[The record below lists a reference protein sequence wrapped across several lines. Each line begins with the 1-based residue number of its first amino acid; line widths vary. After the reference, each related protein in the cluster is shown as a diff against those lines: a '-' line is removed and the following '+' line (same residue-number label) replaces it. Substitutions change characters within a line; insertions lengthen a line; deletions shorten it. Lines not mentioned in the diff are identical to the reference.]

1 MKNNQQDRK
10 NSGNM
15 TAEKT
20 SGVKTFFTML
30 RKLLVTVI
38 MVCIFAG
45 IILTVSAVS
54 YIIGIANE
62 PLGIDLEAKSLNLT
76 SFIYC
81 ENPDT
86 GKFEEY
92 QTLYDTENRVWVDFD
107 EIPKAMKD
115 AIIAIED
122 KRFEEHN
129 GVDWIRTGGAVLSL
143 FTGQDSYGG
152 STITQQLIK
161 NVTLDNDVS
170 LTRKIREIFRALKL
184 EDEYNKDQILEAY
197 LNVVNFGNNCQGVQS
212 AAKLYFDKDISECSI
227 AECAAIAGITQNP
240 SLWNPLIYPENNQK
254 RREDVLSEMY
264 NQGKITETEYE
275 QALEESENMT
285 FVGFQYSDEDED
297 DETDTQEWNWY
308 IDVMFR
314 DLRKDLAEKY
324 NITED
329 AAEEKIY
336 TEGLKIYCAMDLEM
350 QEFMEQTALSV
361 NSSTFDEDLQT
372 AFTLIESDG
381 RVVGTVGSTDARE
394 GKLLFD
400 RANTPLQPGSS
411 IKPLLAYP
419 SAIEQEKL
427 NYSSI
432 VEDQPYDKWAYY
444 DGIWHSGPNNVYG
457 YYNDYMTVA
466 DAIEWSS
473 NAVAV
478 RVLDMAGI
486 SYCFDKATQGF
497 GFENLDSEQDSINLG
512 GLSLGGLSGGVTVR
526 EMASAYNYL
535 ITGGK
540 YYEPYTYYYVTDQN
554 DNIILDNRNNDGV
567 QVYSEETAGI
577 MNRLLHYNVTTA
589 QHTQAWRAR
598 VSGWDIIGKTGT
610 TDDTKDSWFCGC
622 SPYASLA
629 VWTGYDD
636 PKTIT
641 GNGTINS
648 LTIFQK
654 VMTEYLSDKKN
665 VSYEL
670 PDTLISARYCKQTG
684 LLASSSC
691 SNTDI
696 GYYTKNN
703 MPNYCSVSAHNT
715 QPTFTESYSEDD
727 TEATEVTEPDSS
739 SSHTE
744 PTTAKPT
751 VPTTEPTE
759 PSSSTEDHTSPTTPT
774 SPPSSEPSHTRAA
787 V

>member
-1 MKNNQQDRK
+1 MKKNQQNRN

-81 ENPDT
+81 ENPET

-129 GVDWIRTGGAVLSL
+129 GVDWIRTGGAVLNL

-197 LNVVNFGNNCQGVQS
+197 LNVVNFGNNCQGVQA
-212 AAKLYFDKDISECSI
+212 AAKLYFDKDISDCSI

-240 SLWNPLIYPENNQK
+240 SLWNPLVYPENNK
-254 RREDVLSEMY
+254 ERREDVLYEMY
-264 NQGKITETEYE
+264 NQGKITEVEYND
-275 QALEESENMT
+275 ALEESENME
-285 FVGFQYSDEDED
+285 FVGFRYSDEDED
-297 DETDTQEWNWY
+297 DDTDTQEWNWY

-314 DLRKDLAEKY
+314 DLRRDLAEKY

-336 TEGLKIYCAMDLEM
+336 TEGLKIYCAMDIEM
-350 QEFMEQTALSV
+350 QEFMEDTALSV
-361 NSSTFDEDLQT
+361 SSFASDEDLQT
-372 AFTLIESDG
+372 AFTLVESDG
-381 RVVGTVGSTDARE
+381 RIVGTVGSSDERE

-411 IKPLLAYP
+411 IKPVLPYP

-427 NYSSI
+427 NYSSL

-444 DGIWHSGPNNVYG
+444 NGQWHSGPNNVYG

-478 RVLDMAGI
+478 RVLDLAGV
-486 SYCFDKATQGF
+486 SYCYDKATNGF
-497 GFENLDSEQDSINLG
+497 GFENLDPEQDSVNLG

-554 DNIILDNRNNDGV
+554 DNIILDNRSNDGV

-610 TDDTKDSWFCGC
+610 SDEDKDSWFCGC

-629 VWTGYDD
+629 VWTGYDE
-636 PKTIT
+636 PQTIT
-641 GNGTINS
+641 GNGSINS
-648 LTIFQK
+648 ITIFQK
-654 VMTEYLSDKKN
+654 VMAEYLSDKKN
-665 VSYEL
+665 INYEL
-670 PDTLISARYCKQTG
+670 PETIISARYCKDTG

-696 GYYTKNN
+696 GYYAEDNL
-703 MPNYCSVSAHNT
+703 PSYCSETAHNT
-715 QPTFTESYSEDD
+715 EPTSSENENKTDNTEERT
-727 TEATEVTEPDSS
+727 TEGHNSN
-739 SSHTE
+739 TE
-744 PTTAKPT
+744 PTTARPT
-751 VPTTEPTE
+751 NPATEPTE
-759 PSSSTEDHTSPTTPT
+759 PPSSSEDHTSPT
-774 SPPSSEPSHTRAA
+774 SPSSSDAGHT
-787 V
+787 

>member
-1 MKNNQQDRK
+1 MKKNQQNRN

-81 ENPDT
+81 ENPET

-129 GVDWIRTGGAVLSL
+129 GVDWIRTGGAVLNL

-197 LNVVNFGNNCQGVQS
+197 LNVVNFGNNCQGVQA
-212 AAKLYFDKDISECSI
+212 AAKLYFDKDISDCSI

-240 SLWNPLIYPENNQK
+240 SLWNPLVYPENNK
-254 RREDVLSEMY
+254 ERREDVLYEMY
-264 NQGKITETEYE
+264 NQGKITEVEYND
-275 QALEESENMT
+275 ALEESENME
-285 FVGFQYSDEDED
+285 FVGFRYSDEDED
-297 DETDTQEWNWY
+297 DDTDTQEWNWY

-314 DLRKDLAEKY
+314 DLRRDLAEKY

-336 TEGLKIYCAMDLEM
+336 TEGLKIYCAMDIEM
-350 QEFMEQTALSV
+350 QEFMEDTALSV
-361 NSSTFDEDLQT
+361 SSFASDEDLQT

-381 RVVGTVGSTDARE
+381 RIVGTVGSSDERE

-411 IKPLLAYP
+411 IKPVLPYP

-427 NYSSI
+427 NYSSL

-444 DGIWHSGPNNVYG
+444 NGQWHSGPNNVYG

-478 RVLDMAGI
+478 RVLDLAGV
-486 SYCFDKATQGF
+486 SYCYDKATNGF
-497 GFENLDSEQDSINLG
+497 GFENLDPEQDSVNLG

-554 DNIILDNRNNDGV
+554 DNIILDNRSNDGV

-610 TDDTKDSWFCGC
+610 TDEDKDSWFCGC

-629 VWTGYDD
+629 VWTGYDE
-636 PKTIT
+636 PQTIT
-641 GNGTINS
+641 GNGSINS

-654 VMTEYLSDKKN
+654 VMAEYLSDKKN
-665 VSYEL
+665 INYEL
-670 PDTLISARYCKQTG
+670 PETIISARYCKDTG

-696 GYYTKNN
+696 GYYAKDNL
-703 MPNYCSVSAHNT
+703 PSYCSETDHN
-715 QPTFTESYSEDD
+715 
-727 TEATEVTEPDSS
+727 
-739 SSHTE
+739 TE
-744 PTTAKPT
+744 PTSSENENKTDNT
-751 VPTTEPTE
+751 EEQTTEGHNSNTEPTTEPTE
-759 PSSSTEDHTSPTTPT
+759 PPSSSEDHTSPT
-774 SPPSSEPSHTRAA
+774 SPSSSDAGHT
-787 V
+787 

>member
-1 MKNNQQDRK
+1 MKKNQQNRN

-54 YIIGIANE
+54 YVIGIANE

-81 ENPDT
+81 ENPET

-129 GVDWIRTGGAVLSL
+129 GVDWIRTGGAVLNL

-197 LNVVNFGNNCQGVQS
+197 LNVVNFGNNCQGVQA
-212 AAKLYFDKDISECSI
+212 AAKLYFDKDISDCSI

-240 SLWNPLIYPENNQK
+240 SLWNPLVYPENNK
-254 RREDVLSEMY
+254 ERREDVLYEMY
-264 NQGKITETEYE
+264 NQGKITEVEYND
-275 QALEESENMT
+275 ALEESENME

-297 DETDTQEWNWY
+297 DDTDTQQWNWY

-314 DLRKDLAEKY
+314 DLRRDLAEKY

-336 TEGLKIYCAMDLEM
+336 TEGLKIYCAMDIEM
-350 QEFMEQTALSV
+350 QEFMEDTALSV
-361 NSSTFDEDLQT
+361 SSFASDEDLQT

-381 RVVGTVGSTDARE
+381 RIVGTVGSSDERE

-400 RANTPLQPGSS
+400 RSNTPLQPGSS
-411 IKPLLAYP
+411 IKPVLPYP

-427 NYSSI
+427 NYSSL

-444 DGIWHSGPNNVYG
+444 NGQWHSGPNNVYG

-478 RVLDMAGI
+478 RVLDLAGV
-486 SYCFDKATQGF
+486 SYCYDKATNGF
-497 GFENLDSEQDSINLG
+497 GFENLDPEQDSVNLG

-554 DNIILDNRNNDGV
+554 DNIILDNRSNDGV

-610 TDDTKDSWFCGC
+610 TDEDKDSWFCGC

-629 VWTGYDD
+629 VWTGYDE
-636 PKTIT
+636 PQTIT
-641 GNGTINS
+641 GNGSINS

-654 VMTEYLSDKKN
+654 VMAEYLSDKKN
-665 VSYEL
+665 INYEL
-670 PDTLISARYCKQTG
+670 PETIISARYCKDTG

-696 GYYTKNN
+696 GYYAKDNL
-703 MPNYCSVSAHNT
+703 PSYCSETDHNT
-715 QPTFTESYSEDD
+715 EPTSSEDENKTD
-727 TEATEVTEPDSS
+727 NTEEQTTEGHNSN
-739 SSHTE
+739 TE
-744 PTTAKPT
+744 PTTARPT
-751 VPTTEPTE
+751 NPATEPTE
-759 PSSSTEDHTSPTTPT
+759 PPSSSEDHTSPT
-774 SPPSSEPSHTRAA
+774 SPSSSDAGHT
-787 V
+787 

>member
-1 MKNNQQDRK
+1 MKKNQQNRN

-81 ENPDT
+81 ENPET

-122 KRFEEHN
+122 KRFKEHN
-129 GVDWIRTGGAVLSL
+129 GVDWIRTGGAVLNL

-197 LNVVNFGNNCQGVQS
+197 LNVVNFGNNCQGVQA
-212 AAKLYFDKDISECSI
+212 AAKLYFDKDISDCSI

-240 SLWNPLIYPENNQK
+240 SLWNPLVYPENNK
-254 RREDVLSEMY
+254 ERREDVLYEMY
-264 NQGKITETEYE
+264 NQGKITEVEYND
-275 QALEESENMT
+275 ALEESENME
-285 FVGFQYSDEDED
+285 FVGFRYSDEDED
-297 DETDTQEWNWY
+297 DDTDTQEWNWY

-314 DLRKDLAEKY
+314 DLRRDLAEKY

-336 TEGLKIYCAMDLEM
+336 TEGLKIYCAMDIEM
-350 QEFMEQTALSV
+350 QEFMEDTALSV
-361 NSSTFDEDLQT
+361 SSFASDEDLQT
-372 AFTLIESDG
+372 AFTLVESDG
-381 RVVGTVGSTDARE
+381 RIVGTVGSSDERE

-411 IKPLLAYP
+411 IKPVLLYP

-427 NYSSI
+427 NYSSL

-444 DGIWHSGPNNVYG
+444 NGQWHSGPNNVYG

-478 RVLDMAGI
+478 RVLDLAGV
-486 SYCFDKATQGF
+486 SYCYDKATNGF
-497 GFENLDSEQDSINLG
+497 GFENLDPEQDSVNLG

-554 DNIILDNRNNDGV
+554 DNIILDNRSNDGV

-610 TDDTKDSWFCGC
+610 SDEDKDSWFCGC

-629 VWTGYDD
+629 VWTGYDE
-636 PKTIT
+636 PQTIT
-641 GNGTINS
+641 GNGSINS
-648 LTIFQK
+648 ITIFQK
-654 VMTEYLSDKKN
+654 VMAEYLSDKKN
-665 VSYEL
+665 INYEL
-670 PDTLISARYCKQTG
+670 PETIISARYCKDTG

-696 GYYTKNN
+696 GYYAKDNL
-703 MPNYCSVSAHNT
+703 PSYCSETDHNT
-715 QPTFTESYSEDD
+715 EPTSSEDENKTD
-727 TEATEVTEPDSS
+727 NAEEQTTEGHNSN
-739 SSHTE
+739 TE
-744 PTTAKPT
+744 PTTARPT
-751 VPTTEPTE
+751 NPATEPTE
-759 PSSSTEDHTSPTTPT
+759 PPSSSEDHTSPT
-774 SPPSSEPSHTRAA
+774 SPSSSDAGHT
-787 V
+787 

>member
-1 MKNNQQDRK
+1 MKKNQQNRN

-54 YIIGIANE
+54 YVIGIANE

-81 ENPDT
+81 ENPET

-129 GVDWIRTGGAVLSL
+129 GVDWIRTGGAVLNL

-197 LNVVNFGNNCQGVQS
+197 LNVVNFGNNCQGVQA
-212 AAKLYFDKDISECSI
+212 AAKLYFDKDISDCSI

-240 SLWNPLIYPENNQK
+240 SLWNPLVYPENNK
-254 RREDVLSEMY
+254 ERREDVLYEMY
-264 NQGKITETEYE
+264 NQGKITEAEYND
-275 QALEESENMT
+275 ALEESENME
-285 FVGFQYSDEDED
+285 FVGFRYSDEDED
-297 DETDTQEWNWY
+297 DDTDTQEWNWY

-314 DLRKDLAEKY
+314 DLRRDLAEKY

-336 TEGLKIYCAMDLEM
+336 TEGLKIYCAMDIEM
-350 QEFMEQTALSV
+350 QEFMEDTALSV
-361 NSSTFDEDLQT
+361 SSFASDEDLQT
-372 AFTLIESDG
+372 AFTLVESDG
-381 RVVGTVGSTDARE
+381 RIVGTAGSSDERE

-411 IKPLLAYP
+411 IKPVLPYP

-427 NYSSI
+427 NYSSL

-444 DGIWHSGPNNVYG
+444 NGQWHSGPNNVYG

-478 RVLDMAGI
+478 RVLDLAGV
-486 SYCFDKATQGF
+486 SYCYDKATNGF
-497 GFENLDSEQDSINLG
+497 GFENLDPEQDSVNLG

-554 DNIILDNRNNDGV
+554 DNIILDNRSNDGV

-610 TDDTKDSWFCGC
+610 TDEGKDSWFCGC

-629 VWTGYDD
+629 VWTGYDE
-636 PKTIT
+636 PQTIT
-641 GNGTINS
+641 GNGSINS

-654 VMTEYLSDKKN
+654 VMAEYLSDKKN
-665 VSYEL
+665 INYEL
-670 PDTLISARYCKQTG
+670 PETIISARYCKDTG

-696 GYYTKNN
+696 GYYAKDNL
-703 MPNYCSVSAHNT
+703 PSYCSETDHNT
-715 QPTFTESYSEDD
+715 EPTSSEDENKTD
-727 TEATEVTEPDSS
+727 NTEEQTTEGHNSN
-739 SSHTE
+739 TE
-744 PTTAKPT
+744 PTTARPT
-751 VPTTEPTE
+751 NPATEPTE
-759 PSSSTEDHTSPTTPT
+759 PPSSSEDHTSPT
-774 SPPSSEPSHTRAA
+774 SPSSSDAGHA
-787 V
+787 

>member
-1 MKNNQQDRK
+1 MKKNQQNRN

-62 PLGIDLEAKSLNLT
+62 PSGIDLEAKSLNLT

-81 ENPDT
+81 ENPET

-129 GVDWIRTGGAVLSL
+129 GVDWIRTGGAVLNL

-197 LNVVNFGNNCQGVQS
+197 LNVVNFGNNCQGVQA
-212 AAKLYFDKDISECSI
+212 AAKLYFDKDISDCSI

-240 SLWNPLIYPENNQK
+240 SLWNPLVYPENNK
-254 RREDVLSEMY
+254 ERREDVLYEMY
-264 NQGKITETEYE
+264 NQGKITEVEYND
-275 QALEESENMT
+275 ALEESENME
-285 FVGFQYSDEDED
+285 FVGFRYSDEDED
-297 DETDTQEWNWY
+297 DDTDTQEWNWY

-314 DLRKDLAEKY
+314 DLRRDLAEKY

-336 TEGLKIYCAMDLEM
+336 TEGLKIYCAMDIEM
-350 QEFMEQTALSV
+350 QEFMEDTALSV
-361 NSSTFDEDLQT
+361 SSFASDEDLQT
-372 AFTLIESDG
+372 AFTLVESDG
-381 RVVGTVGSTDARE
+381 RIVGTVGSSDERE

-411 IKPLLAYP
+411 IKPVLLYP

-427 NYSSI
+427 NYSSL

-444 DGIWHSGPNNVYG
+444 NGQWHSGPNNVYG

-478 RVLDMAGI
+478 RVLDLAGV
-486 SYCFDKATQGF
+486 SYCYDKATNGF
-497 GFENLDSEQDSINLG
+497 GFENLDPEQDSVNLG

-554 DNIILDNRNNDGV
+554 DNIILDNRSNDGV

-610 TDDTKDSWFCGC
+610 SDEDKDSWFCGC

-629 VWTGYDD
+629 VWTGYDE
-636 PKTIT
+636 PQTIT
-641 GNGTINS
+641 GNGSINS
-648 LTIFQK
+648 ITIFQK
-654 VMTEYLSDKKN
+654 VMAEYLSDKKN
-665 VSYEL
+665 INYEL
-670 PDTLISARYCKQTG
+670 PETIISARYCKDTG

-696 GYYTKNN
+696 GYYAKDNL
-703 MPNYCSVSAHNT
+703 PSYCSETDHN
-715 QPTFTESYSEDD
+715 
-727 TEATEVTEPDSS
+727 
-739 SSHTE
+739 TE
-744 PTTAKPT
+744 PTSSEDENKTDNT
-751 VPTTEPTE
+751 EEQTTEGHNSNTEPTTEPTE
-759 PSSSTEDHTSPTTPT
+759 PPSSSEDHTSPT
-774 SPPSSEPSHTRAA
+774 SPSSSDAGHT
-787 V
+787 

>member
-1 MKNNQQDRK
+1 MKKNQQNRN

-81 ENPDT
+81 ENPET

-129 GVDWIRTGGAVLSL
+129 GVDWIRTGGAVLNL

-197 LNVVNFGNNCQGVQS
+197 LNVVNFGNNCQGVQA
-212 AAKLYFDKDISECSI
+212 AAKLYFDKDISDCSI

-240 SLWNPLIYPENNQK
+240 SLWNPLVYPENNK
-254 RREDVLSEMY
+254 ERREDVLYEMY
-264 NQGKITETEYE
+264 NQGKITEVEYND
-275 QALEESENMT
+275 ALEESENME
-285 FVGFQYSDEDED
+285 FVGFRYSDEDED
-297 DETDTQEWNWY
+297 DDTDTQEWNWY

-314 DLRKDLAEKY
+314 DLRRDLAEKY

-336 TEGLKIYCAMDLEM
+336 TEGLKIYCAMDIEM
-350 QEFMEQTALSV
+350 QEFMEDTALSV
-361 NSSTFDEDLQT
+361 SSFASDEDLQT
-372 AFTLIESDG
+372 AFTLVESDG
-381 RVVGTVGSTDARE
+381 RIVGTVGSSDERE

-411 IKPLLAYP
+411 IKPVLPYP

-427 NYSSI
+427 NYSSL

-444 DGIWHSGPNNVYG
+444 NGQWHSGPNNVYG

-478 RVLDMAGI
+478 RVLDLAGV
-486 SYCFDKATQGF
+486 SYCYDKATNGF
-497 GFENLDSEQDSINLG
+497 GFENLDPEQDSVNLG

-554 DNIILDNRNNDGV
+554 DNIILDNRSNDGV

-610 TDDTKDSWFCGC
+610 SDEDKDSWFCGC

-629 VWTGYDD
+629 VWTGYDE
-636 PKTIT
+636 PQTIT
-641 GNGTINS
+641 GNGSINS

-654 VMTEYLSDKKN
+654 VMAEYLSDKKN
-665 VSYEL
+665 INYEL
-670 PDTLISARYCKQTG
+670 PDTLISARYCKDTG

-696 GYYTKNN
+696 GYYAEDNL
-703 MPNYCSVSAHNT
+703 PSYCSETAHNT
-715 QPTFTESYSEDD
+715 
-727 TEATEVTEPDSS
+727 
-739 SSHTE
+739 E
-744 PTTAKPT
+744 PTSSENENKTDNT
-751 VPTTEPTE
+751 EERTTEGHNSNTEPTTEPTE
-759 PSSSTEDHTSPTTPT
+759 PPSSSEDHTSPT
-774 SPPSSEPSHTRAA
+774 SPSSSDAGHT
-787 V
+787 

>member
-1 MKNNQQDRK
+1 MKKNQQNRN

-81 ENPDT
+81 ENPET

-129 GVDWIRTGGAVLSL
+129 GVDWIRTGGAVLNL

-197 LNVVNFGNNCQGVQS
+197 LNVVNFGNNCQGVQA
-212 AAKLYFDKDISECSI
+212 AAKLYFDKDISDCSI

-240 SLWNPLIYPENNQK
+240 SLWNPLVYPENNK
-254 RREDVLSEMY
+254 ERREDVLYEMY
-264 NQGKITETEYE
+264 NQGKITEVEYND
-275 QALEESENMT
+275 ALEESENME
-285 FVGFQYSDEDED
+285 FVGFRYSDEDED
-297 DETDTQEWNWY
+297 DDTDTQEWNWY

-314 DLRKDLAEKY
+314 DLRRDLAEKY

-336 TEGLKIYCAMDLEM
+336 TEGLKIYCAMDIEM
-350 QEFMEQTALSV
+350 QEFMEDTALSV
-361 NSSTFDEDLQT
+361 SSFASDEDLQT
-372 AFTLIESDG
+372 AFTLVESDG
-381 RVVGTVGSTDARE
+381 RIVGTVGSSDERE

-411 IKPLLAYP
+411 IKPVLPYP

-427 NYSSI
+427 NYSSL

-444 DGIWHSGPNNVYG
+444 NGQWHSGPNNVYG

-478 RVLDMAGI
+478 RVLDLAGV
-486 SYCFDKATQGF
+486 SYCYDKATNGF
-497 GFENLDSEQDSINLG
+497 GFENLDPEQDSVNLG

-554 DNIILDNRNNDGV
+554 DNIILDNRSNDGV

-610 TDDTKDSWFCGC
+610 SDEDKDSWFCGC

-629 VWTGYDD
+629 VWTGYDE
-636 PKTIT
+636 PQTIT
-641 GNGTINS
+641 GNGSINS
-648 LTIFQK
+648 ITIFQK
-654 VMTEYLSDKKN
+654 VMAEYLSDKKN
-665 VSYEL
+665 INYEL
-670 PDTLISARYCKQTG
+670 PETIISARYCKDTG

-696 GYYTKNN
+696 GYYAKDNL
-703 MPNYCSVSAHNT
+703 PSYCSETDHN
-715 QPTFTESYSEDD
+715 
-727 TEATEVTEPDSS
+727 
-739 SSHTE
+739 TE
-744 PTTAKPT
+744 PTSSEDENKTDNT
-751 VPTTEPTE
+751 EEQTTEGHNSNTEPTTEPTE
-759 PSSSTEDHTSPTTPT
+759 PPSSSEDHTSPT
-774 SPPSSEPSHTRAA
+774 SPSSSDAGHT
-787 V
+787 

>member
-1 MKNNQQDRK
+1 MKKNQQNRN

-54 YIIGIANE
+54 YVIGIANE

-81 ENPDT
+81 ENPKT

-197 LNVVNFGNNCQGVQS
+197 LNVVNFGNNCQGVQA
-212 AAKLYFDKDISECSI
+212 AAKLYFNKDIADCSI

-240 SLWNPLIYPENNQK
+240 SLWNPLVYPENNK
-254 RREDVLSEMY
+254 ERREDVLYEMY
-264 NQGKITETEYE
+264 NQGKITEAEYND
-275 QALEESENMT
+275 ALEESENME
-285 FVGFQYSDEDED
+285 FVGFRYSDEDED
-297 DETDTQEWNWY
+297 DETDTQQWNWY

-314 DLRKDLAEKY
+314 DLRRDLAEKY

-336 TEGLKIYCAMDLEM
+336 TEGLKIYCAMDIEM
-350 QEFMEQTALSV
+350 QEFMEETALSV
-361 NSSTFDEDLQT
+361 SSFTSDEDLQT

-381 RVVGTVGSTDARE
+381 RIVGTVGSSDERE

-411 IKPLLAYP
+411 IKPVLPYP

-427 NYSSI
+427 NYSSL

-444 DGIWHSGPNNVYG
+444 NGQWHSGPNNVYG

-478 RVLDMAGI
+478 RVLDLAGV
-486 SYCFDKATQGF
+486 SYCYDKATNGF
-497 GFENLDSEQDSINLG
+497 GFENLDPEQDSVNLG

-554 DNIILDNRNNDGV
+554 DNIILDNRSNDGV

-610 TDDTKDSWFCGC
+610 SDEDKDSWFCGC

-629 VWTGYDD
+629 VWTGYDE
-636 PKTIT
+636 PQTIT
-641 GNGTINS
+641 GNGSINS

-654 VMTEYLSDKKN
+654 VMAEYLSDKKN
-665 VSYEL
+665 INYEL
-670 PDTLISARYCKQTG
+670 PETIISARYCKDTG

-696 GYYTKNN
+696 GYYAKDNL
-703 MPNYCSVSAHNT
+703 PSYCSETDHN
-715 QPTFTESYSEDD
+715 
-727 TEATEVTEPDSS
+727 
-739 SSHTE
+739 TE
-744 PTTAKPT
+744 PTSSENENKTDNT
-751 VPTTEPTE
+751 EERTTEGHNSNTEPTTEPTE
-759 PSSSTEDHTSPTTPT
+759 PPSSSEDHTSPT
-774 SPPSSEPSHTRAA
+774 SPSSSDAGHT
-787 V
+787 

>member
-1 MKNNQQDRK
+1 MKKNQQNRN

-54 YIIGIANE
+54 YVIGIANE

-81 ENPDT
+81 ENPET

-129 GVDWIRTGGAVLSL
+129 GVDWIRTGGAVLNL

-197 LNVVNFGNNCQGVQS
+197 LNVVNFGNNCQGVQA
-212 AAKLYFDKDISECSI
+212 AAKLYFDKDISDCSI

-240 SLWNPLIYPENNQK
+240 SLWNPLVYPENNK
-254 RREDVLSEMY
+254 ERREDVLYEMY
-264 NQGKITETEYE
+264 NQGKITEAEYND
-275 QALEESENMT
+275 ALEESENME
-285 FVGFQYSDEDED
+285 FVGFRYSDEDED
-297 DETDTQEWNWY
+297 DDTDTQQWNWY

-314 DLRKDLAEKY
+314 DLRRDLAEKY

-336 TEGLKIYCAMDLEM
+336 TEGLKIYCAMDIEM
-350 QEFMEQTALSV
+350 QEFMEDTALSV
-361 NSSTFDEDLQT
+361 SSFASDEDLQT

-381 RVVGTVGSTDARE
+381 RIVGTVGSSDERE

-400 RANTPLQPGSS
+400 RSNTPLQPGSS
-411 IKPLLAYP
+411 IKPVLPYP

-427 NYSSI
+427 NYSSL

-444 DGIWHSGPNNVYG
+444 NGQWHSGPNNVYG

-478 RVLDMAGI
+478 RVLDLAGV
-486 SYCFDKATQGF
+486 SYCYDKATNGF
-497 GFENLDSEQDSINLG
+497 GFENLDPEQDSVNLG
-512 GLSLGGLSGGVTVR
+512 GLSLGGLSRGVTVR

-554 DNIILDNRNNDGV
+554 DNIILDNRSNDGV

-610 TDDTKDSWFCGC
+610 SDEDKDSWFCGC

-629 VWTGYDD
+629 VWTGYDE
-636 PKTIT
+636 PQTIT
-641 GNGTINS
+641 GNGSINS

-654 VMTEYLSDKKN
+654 VMAEYLSDKKN
-665 VSYEL
+665 INYEL
-670 PDTLISARYCKQTG
+670 PETIISARYCKDTG

-696 GYYTKNN
+696 GYYAKDNL
-703 MPNYCSVSAHNT
+703 PSYCSETDHN
-715 QPTFTESYSEDD
+715 
-727 TEATEVTEPDSS
+727 
-739 SSHTE
+739 TE
-744 PTTAKPT
+744 PTSSEDENKTDNT
-751 VPTTEPTE
+751 EEQTTEGHNSNTEPTTEPTE
-759 PSSSTEDHTSPTTPT
+759 PPSSSEDHTSPT
-774 SPPSSEPSHTRAA
+774 SPSSSDAGHT
-787 V
+787 

>member
-1 MKNNQQDRK
+1 MKKNQQNRN

-81 ENPDT
+81 ENPET

-122 KRFEEHN
+122 KRFKEHN
-129 GVDWIRTGGAVLSL
+129 GVDWIRTGGAVLNL

-197 LNVVNFGNNCQGVQS
+197 LNVVNFGNNCQGVQA
-212 AAKLYFDKDISECSI
+212 AAKLYFNKDIADCSI

-240 SLWNPLIYPENNQK
+240 SLWNPLVYPENNK
-254 RREDVLSEMY
+254 ERREDVLYEMY
-264 NQGKITETEYE
+264 NQGKITEVEYND
-275 QALEESENMT
+275 ALEESENME
-285 FVGFQYSDEDED
+285 FVGFRYSDEDED
-297 DETDTQEWNWY
+297 DDTDTQEWNWY

-314 DLRKDLAEKY
+314 DLRRDLAEKY

-336 TEGLKIYCAMDLEM
+336 TEGLKIYCAMDIEM
-350 QEFMEQTALSV
+350 QEFMEDTALSV
-361 NSSTFDEDLQT
+361 SSFASDEDLQT

-381 RVVGTVGSTDARE
+381 RIVGTVGSSDERE

-400 RANTPLQPGSS
+400 RSNTPLQPGSS
-411 IKPLLAYP
+411 IKPVLAYP

-427 NYSSI
+427 NYSSL

-444 DGIWHSGPNNVYG
+444 NGQWHSGPNNVYG

-478 RVLDMAGI
+478 RVLDLAGV
-486 SYCFDKATQGF
+486 SYCYDKATNGF
-497 GFENLDSEQDSINLG
+497 GFENLDPEQDSVNLG

-554 DNIILDNRNNDGV
+554 DNIILDNRSNDGV

-610 TDDTKDSWFCGC
+610 TDEGKDSWFCGC

-629 VWTGYDD
+629 VWTGYDE
-636 PKTIT
+636 PQTIT
-641 GNGTINS
+641 GNGSINS

-654 VMTEYLSDKKN
+654 VMAEYLSDKKN
-665 VSYEL
+665 INYEL
-670 PDTLISARYCKQTG
+670 PETIISARYCKDTG

-696 GYYTKNN
+696 GYYAEDNL
-703 MPNYCSVSAHNT
+703 PSYCSETDHN
-715 QPTFTESYSEDD
+715 
-727 TEATEVTEPDSS
+727 
-739 SSHTE
+739 TE
-744 PTTAKPT
+744 PTSSEDETKT
-751 VPTTEPTE
+751 DNTEEQTTEGHNSNTEPTTEPTE
-759 PSSSTEDHTSPTTPT
+759 PPSSSEDHTSPT
-774 SPPSSEPSHTRAA
+774 SPSSSDAGHT
-787 V
+787 

>member
-1 MKNNQQDRK
+1 MKKNQQNRN

-81 ENPDT
+81 ENPET

-129 GVDWIRTGGAVLSL
+129 GVDWIRTGGAVLNL

-197 LNVVNFGNNCQGVQS
+197 LNVVNFGNNCQGVQA
-212 AAKLYFDKDISECSI
+212 AAKLYFDKDISDCSI

-240 SLWNPLIYPENNQK
+240 SLWNPLVYPENNK
-254 RREDVLSEMY
+254 ERREDVLYEMY
-264 NQGKITETEYE
+264 NQGKITEVEYND
-275 QALEESENMT
+275 ALEESENME
-285 FVGFQYSDEDED
+285 FVGFRYSDEDED
-297 DETDTQEWNWY
+297 DDTDTQEWNWY

-314 DLRKDLAEKY
+314 DLRRDLAEKY

-336 TEGLKIYCAMDLEM
+336 TEGLKIYCAMDIEM
-350 QEFMEQTALSV
+350 QEFMEDTALSV
-361 NSSTFDEDLQT
+361 SSFASDEDLQT
-372 AFTLIESDG
+372 AFTLVESDG
-381 RVVGTVGSTDARE
+381 RIVGTVGSSDERE

-411 IKPLLAYP
+411 IKPVLPYP

-427 NYSSI
+427 NYSSL

-444 DGIWHSGPNNVYG
+444 NGQWHSGPNNVYG

-478 RVLDMAGI
+478 RVLDLAGV
-486 SYCFDKATQGF
+486 SYCYDKATNGF
-497 GFENLDSEQDSINLG
+497 GFENLDPEQDSVNLG

-554 DNIILDNRNNDGV
+554 DNIILDNRSNDGV

-610 TDDTKDSWFCGC
+610 SDEDKDSWFCGC

-629 VWTGYDD
+629 VWTGYDE
-636 PKTIT
+636 PQTIT
-641 GNGTINS
+641 GNGSINS
-648 LTIFQK
+648 ITIFQK
-654 VMTEYLSDKKN
+654 VMAEYLSDKKN
-665 VSYEL
+665 INYEL
-670 PDTLISARYCKQTG
+670 PETIISARYCKDTG

-696 GYYTKNN
+696 GYYAEDNL
-703 MPNYCSVSAHNT
+703 PSYCSETAHNT
-715 QPTFTESYSEDD
+715 
-727 TEATEVTEPDSS
+727 
-739 SSHTE
+739 E
-744 PTTAKPT
+744 PTSSENENKTDNT
-751 VPTTEPTE
+751 EERTTEGHNSNTEPTTEPTE
-759 PSSSTEDHTSPTTPT
+759 PPSSSEDHTSPT
-774 SPPSSEPSHTRAA
+774 SPSSSDAGHT
-787 V
+787 

>member
-1 MKNNQQDRK
+1 MKKNQQNRN

-54 YIIGIANE
+54 YVIGIANE

-81 ENPDT
+81 ENPET

-129 GVDWIRTGGAVLSL
+129 GVDWIRTGGAVLNL

-197 LNVVNFGNNCQGVQS
+197 LNVVNFGNNCQGVQA
-212 AAKLYFDKDISECSI
+212 AAKLYFDKDISDCSI

-240 SLWNPLIYPENNQK
+240 SLWNPLVYPENNK
-254 RREDVLSEMY
+254 ERREDVLYEMY
-264 NQGKITETEYE
+264 NQGKITEAEYND
-275 QALEESENMT
+275 ALEESENME
-285 FVGFQYSDEDED
+285 FVGFRYSDEDED
-297 DETDTQEWNWY
+297 DDTDTQEWNWY

-314 DLRKDLAEKY
+314 DLRRDLAEKY

-336 TEGLKIYCAMDLEM
+336 TEGLKIYCAMDIEM
-350 QEFMEQTALSV
+350 QEFMEDTALSV
-361 NSSTFDEDLQT
+361 SSFASDEDLQT
-372 AFTLIESDG
+372 AFTLVESDG
-381 RVVGTVGSTDARE
+381 RIVGTVGSSDERE

-411 IKPLLAYP
+411 IKPVLPYP

-427 NYSSI
+427 NYSSL

-444 DGIWHSGPNNVYG
+444 NGQWHSGPNNVYG

-478 RVLDMAGI
+478 RVLDLAGV
-486 SYCFDKATQGF
+486 SYCYDKATNGF
-497 GFENLDSEQDSINLG
+497 GFENLDPEQDSVNLG

-554 DNIILDNRNNDGV
+554 DNIILDNRSNDGV

-610 TDDTKDSWFCGC
+610 TDEDKDSWFCGC

-629 VWTGYDD
+629 VWTGYDE
-636 PKTIT
+636 PQTIT
-641 GNGTINS
+641 GNGSINS

-654 VMTEYLSDKKN
+654 VMAEYLSDKKN
-665 VSYEL
+665 INYEL
-670 PDTLISARYCKQTG
+670 PETIISARYCKDTG

-696 GYYTKNN
+696 GYYAKDNL
-703 MPNYCSVSAHNT
+703 PSYCSETDHN
-715 QPTFTESYSEDD
+715 
-727 TEATEVTEPDSS
+727 
-739 SSHTE
+739 TE
-744 PTTAKPT
+744 PTSSEDENKTDNT
-751 VPTTEPTE
+751 EEQTTEGHNSNTEPTTEPTE
-759 PSSSTEDHTSPTTPT
+759 PPSSSEDHTSPT
-774 SPPSSEPSHTRAA
+774 SPSSSDAGHT
-787 V
+787 

>member
-1 MKNNQQDRK
+1 MKKNQQNRN

-54 YIIGIANE
+54 YVIGIANE

-81 ENPDT
+81 ENPET

-197 LNVVNFGNNCQGVQS
+197 LNVVNFGNNCQGVQA
-212 AAKLYFDKDISECSI
+212 AAKLYFNKDIADCSI

-240 SLWNPLIYPENNQK
+240 SLWNPLVYPENNK
-254 RREDVLSEMY
+254 ERREDVLYEMY
-264 NQGKITETEYE
+264 NQGKITEVEYND
-275 QALEESENMT
+275 ALEESENME

-297 DETDTQEWNWY
+297 DDTDTQEWNWY

-314 DLRKDLAEKY
+314 DLRRDLAEKY

-336 TEGLKIYCAMDLEM
+336 TEGLKIYCAMDIEM
-350 QEFMEQTALSV
+350 QEFMEDTALSV
-361 NSSTFDEDLQT
+361 SSFASDEDLQT

-381 RVVGTVGSTDARE
+381 RIVGTVGSSDERE

-400 RANTPLQPGSS
+400 RSNTPLQPGSS
-411 IKPLLAYP
+411 IKPVLPYP

-427 NYSSI
+427 NYSSL

-444 DGIWHSGPNNVYG
+444 NGQWHSGPNNVYG

-478 RVLDMAGI
+478 RVLDLAGV
-486 SYCFDKATQGF
+486 SYCYDKATIGF
-497 GFENLDSEQDSINLG
+497 GFENLDPEQDSVNLG

-554 DNIILDNRNNDGV
+554 DNIILDNRSNDGV

-610 TDDTKDSWFCGC
+610 TDEGKDSWFCGC

-629 VWTGYDD
+629 VWTGYDE

-641 GNGTINS
+641 GNGSINS

-654 VMTEYLSDKKN
+654 VMAEYLSDKKN
-665 VSYEL
+665 INYEL
-670 PDTLISARYCKQTG
+670 PETIISARYCKDTG

-696 GYYTKNN
+696 GYYSKDNL
-703 MPNYCSVSAHNT
+703 PSYCSQTAHNT
-715 QPTFTESYSEDD
+715 EPTSSEDENKTD
-727 TEATEVTEPDSS
+727 NTEERTTEGHNSN
-739 SSHTE
+739 TE
-744 PTTAKPT
+744 PTTARPT
-751 VPTTEPTE
+751 NPTTEPTE
-759 PSSSTEDHTSPTTPT
+759 PPSSSEGHTSPT
-774 SPPSSEPSHTRAA
+774 SPSSSDAGHT
-787 V
+787 

>member
-1 MKNNQQDRK
+1 MKKNQQNRN

-54 YIIGIANE
+54 YVIGIANE

-81 ENPDT
+81 ENPET

-129 GVDWIRTGGAVLSL
+129 GVDWIRTGGAVLNL

-197 LNVVNFGNNCQGVQS
+197 LNVVNFGNNCQGVQA
-212 AAKLYFDKDISECSI
+212 AAKLYFDKDISDCSI

-240 SLWNPLIYPENNQK
+240 SLWNPLVYPENNK
-254 RREDVLSEMY
+254 ERREDVLYEMY
-264 NQGKITETEYE
+264 NQGKITEVEYND
-275 QALEESENMT
+275 ALEESENME
-285 FVGFQYSDEDED
+285 FVGFRYSDEDED
-297 DETDTQEWNWY
+297 DDTDTQEWNWY

-314 DLRKDLAEKY
+314 DLRRDLAEKY

-336 TEGLKIYCAMDLEM
+336 TEGLKIYCAMDIEM
-350 QEFMEQTALSV
+350 QEFMEDTALSV
-361 NSSTFDEDLQT
+361 SSFASDEDLQT
-372 AFTLIESDG
+372 AFTLVESDG
-381 RVVGTVGSTDARE
+381 RIVGTVGSSDERE

-411 IKPLLAYP
+411 IKPVLPYP

-427 NYSSI
+427 NYSSL

-444 DGIWHSGPNNVYG
+444 NGQWHSGPNNVYG

-478 RVLDMAGI
+478 RVLDLAGV
-486 SYCFDKATQGF
+486 SYCYDKATNGF
-497 GFENLDSEQDSINLG
+497 GFENLDPEQDSVNLG

-554 DNIILDNRNNDGV
+554 DNIILDNRSNDGV

-610 TDDTKDSWFCGC
+610 SDEDKDSWFCGC

-629 VWTGYDD
+629 VWTGYDE
-636 PKTIT
+636 PQTIT
-641 GNGTINS
+641 GNGSINS
-648 LTIFQK
+648 ITIFQK
-654 VMTEYLSDKKN
+654 VMAEYLSDKKN
-665 VSYEL
+665 INYEL
-670 PDTLISARYCKQTG
+670 PETIISARYCKDTG

-696 GYYTKNN
+696 GYYAKDNL
-703 MPNYCSVSAHNT
+703 PSYCSETDHNT
-715 QPTFTESYSEDD
+715 EPTSSEDENKTD
-727 TEATEVTEPDSS
+727 NAEEQTTEGHNSN
-739 SSHTE
+739 TE
-744 PTTAKPT
+744 PTTARPT
-751 VPTTEPTE
+751 NPATEPTE
-759 PSSSTEDHTSPTTPT
+759 PPSSSEDHTSPT
-774 SPPSSEPSHTRAA
+774 SPSSSDAGHT
-787 V
+787 

>member
-1 MKNNQQDRK
+1 MKKNQQNRN

-81 ENPDT
+81 ENPET

-122 KRFEEHN
+122 KRFKEHN
-129 GVDWIRTGGAVLSL
+129 GVDWIRTGGAVLNL

-184 EDEYNKDQILEAY
+184 ENEYNKDQILEAY
-197 LNVVNFGNNCQGVQS
+197 LNVVNFGNNCQGVQA
-212 AAKLYFDKDISECSI
+212 AAKLYFDKDISDCSI

-240 SLWNPLIYPENNQK
+240 SLWNPLVYPENNK
-254 RREDVLSEMY
+254 ERREDVLYEMY
-264 NQGKITETEYE
+264 NQGKITEAEYND
-275 QALEESENMT
+275 ALEESENME
-285 FVGFQYSDEDED
+285 FVGFRYSDEDED
-297 DETDTQEWNWY
+297 DDTDTQEWNWY

-314 DLRKDLAEKY
+314 DLRRDLAEKY

-336 TEGLKIYCAMDLEM
+336 TEGLKIYCAMDIEM
-350 QEFMEQTALSV
+350 QEFMEDTALSV
-361 NSSTFDEDLQT
+361 SSFASDEDLQT

-381 RVVGTVGSTDARE
+381 RIVGTVGSSDERE

-411 IKPLLAYP
+411 IKPVLAYP
-419 SAIEQEKL
+419 SAIDQEKL
-427 NYSSI
+427 NYSSL

-444 DGIWHSGPNNVYG
+444 NGQWHSGPNNVYG

-478 RVLDMAGI
+478 RVLDLAGV
-486 SYCFDKATQGF
+486 SYCYDKATNGF
-497 GFENLDSEQDSINLG
+497 GFENLDPEQDSVNLG

-554 DNIILDNRNNDGV
+554 DNIILDNRSNDGV

-610 TDDTKDSWFCGC
+610 TDSGKDSWFCGC
-622 SPYASLA
+622 SSYASLA
-629 VWTGYDD
+629 VWTGYDE
-636 PKTIT
+636 PQTIT
-641 GNGTINS
+641 GNGSINS

-654 VMTEYLSDKKN
+654 VMAEYLSDKKN
-665 VSYEL
+665 INYEL
-670 PDTLISARYCKQTG
+670 PETIISARYCKDTG

-696 GYYTKNN
+696 GYYSKDNL
-703 MPNYCSVSAHNT
+703 PSYCSETDHN
-715 QPTFTESYSEDD
+715 
-727 TEATEVTEPDSS
+727 
-739 SSHTE
+739 TE
-744 PTTAKPT
+744 PTSSEDENKTDNT
-751 VPTTEPTE
+751 EEQTTEGHNSNTEPTTEPTE
-759 PSSSTEDHTSPTTPT
+759 PPSSSEDHTSPT
-774 SPPSSEPSHTRAA
+774 SPSSSDAGHT
-787 V
+787 

>member
-1 MKNNQQDRK
+1 MKKNQQNRN

-54 YIIGIANE
+54 YVIGIANE

-81 ENPDT
+81 ENPKT

-197 LNVVNFGNNCQGVQS
+197 LNVVNFGNNCQGVQA
-212 AAKLYFDKDISECSI
+212 AAKLYFNKDIADCSI

-240 SLWNPLIYPENNQK
+240 SLWNPLVYPENNK
-254 RREDVLSEMY
+254 ERREDVLYEMY
-264 NQGKITETEYE
+264 NQGKITEAEYND
-275 QALEESENMT
+275 ALEESENME

-314 DLRKDLAEKY
+314 DLRRDLAEKY

-336 TEGLKIYCAMDLEM
+336 TEGLKIYCAMDIEM
-350 QEFMEQTALSV
+350 QEFMEDTALSV
-361 NSSTFDEDLQT
+361 SSFASDEDLQT
-372 AFTLIESDG
+372 AFTLVESDG
-381 RVVGTVGSTDARE
+381 RIVGTVGSSDERE

-411 IKPLLAYP
+411 IKPVLPYP

-427 NYSSI
+427 NYSSL

-444 DGIWHSGPNNVYG
+444 NGQWHSGPNNVYG

-478 RVLDMAGI
+478 RVLDLAGV
-486 SYCFDKATQGF
+486 SYCYDKATNGF
-497 GFENLDSEQDSINLG
+497 GFENLDPEQDSVNLG

-554 DNIILDNRNNDGV
+554 DNIILDNRSNDGV

-610 TDDTKDSWFCGC
+610 SDEDKDSWFCGC

-629 VWTGYDD
+629 VWTGYDE
-636 PKTIT
+636 PQTIT
-641 GNGTINS
+641 GNGSINS
-648 LTIFQK
+648 ITIFQK
-654 VMTEYLSDKKN
+654 VMAEYLSDKKN
-665 VSYEL
+665 INYEL
-670 PDTLISARYCKQTG
+670 PETIISARYCKDTG

-696 GYYTKNN
+696 GYYAKDNL
-703 MPNYCSVSAHNT
+703 PSYCSETDHNT
-715 QPTFTESYSEDD
+715 EPTSSEDENKTD
-727 TEATEVTEPDSS
+727 NAEEQTTEGHNSN
-739 SSHTE
+739 TE
-744 PTTAKPT
+744 PTTARPT
-751 VPTTEPTE
+751 NPTTEPTE
-759 PSSSTEDHTSPTTPT
+759 PPSSSENHTSPT
-774 SPPSSEPSHTRAA
+774 SPSSSDAGHT
-787 V
+787 

>member
-1 MKNNQQDRK
+1 MKNNQQDRNTSK
-10 NSGNM
+10 KM

-30 RKLLVTVI
+30 KKLLVTVI

-45 IILTVSAVS
+45 IILTVSAIS
-54 YIIGIANE
+54 YVVGIANE

-122 KRFEEHN
+122 KRFEEHH
-129 GVDWIRTGGAVLSL
+129 GVDWVRTGGAVLSL

-161 NVTLDNDVS
+161 NITQDNDVS

-197 LNVVNFGNNCQGVQS
+197 LNVVNFGNNCQGVQ
-212 AAKLYFDKDISECSI
+212 AAAQLYFDKDISQCSI

-240 SLWNPLIYPENNQK
+240 SLWNPLIYPENNRE
-254 RREDVLSEMY
+254 RRENVLFEMFD
-264 NQGKITETEYE
+264 QGKITEAEYNE
-275 QALEESENMT
+275 AMEESANMK
-285 FVGFQYSDEDED
+285 FVGFQYSDEDEN

-308 IDVMFR
+308 IDTMFR
-314 DLRKDLAEKY
+314 DLRRDLAKKY
-324 NITED
+324 NITEE
-329 AAEEKIY
+329 AAETKIY
-336 TEGLKIYCAMDLEM
+336 TEGLKIYCAMDREM
-350 QEFMEQTALSV
+350 QDFMEQTALSV
-361 NSSTFDEDLQT
+361 SSSNNDEDLQT

-381 RVVGTVGSTDARE
+381 RVVGTVGSSQARE

-411 IKPLLAYP
+411 IKPVLAYP
-419 SAIEQEKL
+419 SAIEQGKL
-427 NYSSI
+427 NYSSV

-444 DGIWHSGPNNVYG
+444 DGQWHPGPNNVYG

-478 RVLDMAGI
+478 RVLDMAGL
-486 SYCFDKATQGF
+486 SYCFDKATEGF
-497 GFENLDSEQDSINLG
+497 GFDNLDPEQDSVNLG
-512 GLSLGGLSGGVTVR
+512 GLSLGGLSGGVTVK

-540 YYEPYTYYYVTDQN
+540 FYEPYTYYYVTDQN

-567 QVYSEETAGI
+567 QVYSKETAGI

-610 TDDTKDSWFCGC
+610 TDETKDSWFCGC
-622 SPYASLA
+622 SPYASMA

-636 PKTIT
+636 PQTIT

-654 VMTEYLSDKKN
+654 VMAEYLSDKKTTT
-665 VSYEL
+665 YEL
-670 PDTLISARYCKQTG
+670 PDTLIAARYCKETG

-703 MPNYCSVSAHNT
+703 MPEYCSVSAHNT
-715 QPTFTESYSEDD
+715 EPTFTDDEEDD
-727 TEATEVTEPDSS
+727 ETQRTEERTTENVIQ
-739 SSHTE
+739 HTE
-744 PTTAKPT
+744 PSTSRPTAP
-751 VPTTEPTE
+751 PTTEPTE
-759 PSSSTEDHTSPTTPT
+759 PPSSSENHTNPTTPVA
-774 SPPSSEPSHTRAA
+774 PPSSENEHA
-787 V
+787 

>member
-1 MKNNQQDRK
+1 MKKNQQNRN

-54 YIIGIANE
+54 YVIGIANE

-81 ENPDT
+81 ENPET

-197 LNVVNFGNNCQGVQS
+197 LNVVNFGNNCQGVQA
-212 AAKLYFDKDISECSI
+212 AAKLYFNKDIADCSI

-240 SLWNPLIYPENNQK
+240 SLWNPLVYPENNK
-254 RREDVLSEMY
+254 ERREDVLYEMY
-264 NQGKITETEYE
+264 NQGKITEAEYND
-275 QALEESENMT
+275 ALEESENME

-314 DLRKDLAEKY
+314 DLRRDLAEKY

-336 TEGLKIYCAMDLEM
+336 TEGLKIYCAMDIEM
-350 QEFMEQTALSV
+350 QEFMEDTALSV
-361 NSSTFDEDLQT
+361 SSFASDEDLQT
-372 AFTLIESDG
+372 AFTLVESDG
-381 RVVGTVGSTDARE
+381 RIVGTVGSSDERE

-411 IKPLLAYP
+411 IKPVLPYP

-427 NYSSI
+427 NYSSL

-444 DGIWHSGPNNVYG
+444 NGQWHSGPNNVYG

-478 RVLDMAGI
+478 RVLDLAGV
-486 SYCFDKATQGF
+486 SYCYDKATNGF
-497 GFENLDSEQDSINLG
+497 GFENLDPEQDSVNLG

-554 DNIILDNRNNDGV
+554 DNIILDNRSNDGV

-610 TDDTKDSWFCGC
+610 SDEDKDSWFCGC

-629 VWTGYDD
+629 VWTGYDE
-636 PKTIT
+636 PQTIT
-641 GNGTINS
+641 GNGSINS
-648 LTIFQK
+648 ITIFQK
-654 VMTEYLSDKKN
+654 VMAEYLSDKKN
-665 VSYEL
+665 INYEL
-670 PDTLISARYCKQTG
+670 PETIISARYCKDTG

-696 GYYTKNN
+696 GYYAKDNL
-703 MPNYCSVSAHNT
+703 PSYCSETDHNT
-715 QPTFTESYSEDD
+715 EPTSSEDENKTD
-727 TEATEVTEPDSS
+727 NAEEQTTEGHNSN
-739 SSHTE
+739 TE
-744 PTTAKPT
+744 PTTARPT
-751 VPTTEPTE
+751 NPTTEPTE
-759 PSSSTEDHTSPTTPT
+759 PPSSSENHTSPT
-774 SPPSSEPSHTRAA
+774 SPSSSDAGHT
-787 V
+787 

>member
-1 MKNNQQDRK
+1 MKKNQQNRN

-54 YIIGIANE
+54 YVIGIANE

-81 ENPDT
+81 ENPET

-92 QTLYDTENRVWVDFD
+92 QTLYDKENRVWVDFD

-197 LNVVNFGNNCQGVQS
+197 LNVVNFGNNCQGVQA
-212 AAKLYFDKDISECSI
+212 AAKLYFNKDIADCSI

-240 SLWNPLIYPENNQK
+240 SLWNPLVYPENNK
-254 RREDVLSEMY
+254 ERREDVLYEMY
-264 NQGKITETEYE
+264 NQGKITEAEYND
-275 QALEESENMT
+275 ALEESGNME

-297 DETDTQEWNWY
+297 DETDTQQWNWY

-314 DLRKDLAEKY
+314 DLRRDLAEKY

-336 TEGLKIYCAMDLEM
+336 TEGLKIYCAMDIEM
-350 QEFMEQTALSV
+350 QEFMEETALSV
-361 NSSTFDEDLQT
+361 SSFTSDEDLQT

-381 RVVGTVGSTDARE
+381 RIVGTAGSSDERE

-411 IKPLLAYP
+411 IKPVLAYP
-419 SAIEQEKL
+419 SAIDQEKL
-427 NYSSI
+427 NYSSL

-444 DGIWHSGPNNVYG
+444 NGQWHSGPNNVYG

-478 RVLDMAGI
+478 RVLDLAGV
-486 SYCFDKATQGF
+486 SYCYDKATNGF
-497 GFENLDSEQDSINLG
+497 GFENLDPEQDSVNLG

-554 DNIILDNRNNDGV
+554 DNIILDNRSNNGV
-567 QVYSEETAGI
+567 HVYSEETAGI

-610 TDDTKDSWFCGC
+610 TDSGKDSWFCGC

-629 VWTGYDD
+629 VWTGYDE
-636 PKTIT
+636 PQTIT
-641 GNGTINS
+641 GNGSINS

-654 VMTEYLSDKKN
+654 VMAEYLSDKKN
-665 VSYEL
+665 INYDL
-670 PDTLISARYCKQTG
+670 PDTLISARYCKDTG

-696 GYYTKNN
+696 GYYAKDNL
-703 MPNYCSVSAHNT
+703 PSYCSETAHNT
-715 QPTFTESYSEDD
+715 EPTFSENENKADNTEERTTGGHNSN
-727 TEATEVTEPDSS
+727 
-739 SSHTE
+739 TE
-744 PTTAKPT
+744 PTTARPT
-751 VPTTEPTE
+751 NPTAEPPE
-759 PSSSTEDHTSPTTPT
+759 PPSSSEDHTSPT
-774 SPPSSEPSHTRAA
+774 SPSSSDAGQT
-787 V
+787 

>member
-1 MKNNQQDRK
+1 MKKNQQNRN

-54 YIIGIANE
+54 YVIGIANE

-81 ENPDT
+81 ENPET

-129 GVDWIRTGGAVLSL
+129 GVDWIRTGGAVLNL

-197 LNVVNFGNNCQGVQS
+197 LNVVNFGNNCQGVQA
-212 AAKLYFDKDISECSI
+212 AAKLYFDKDISDCSI

-240 SLWNPLIYPENNQK
+240 SLWNPLVYPENNK
-254 RREDVLSEMY
+254 ERREDVLYEMY
-264 NQGKITETEYE
+264 NQGKITEAEYND
-275 QALEESENMT
+275 ALEESENME

-297 DETDTQEWNWY
+297 DDTDTQEWNWY

-314 DLRKDLAEKY
+314 DLRRDLAEKY

-336 TEGLKIYCAMDLEM
+336 TEGLKIYCAMDIEM
-350 QEFMEQTALSV
+350 QEFMEDTALSV
-361 NSSTFDEDLQT
+361 SSFASDEDLQT
-372 AFTLIESDG
+372 AFTLVESDG
-381 RVVGTVGSTDARE
+381 RIVGTVGSSDERE

-411 IKPLLAYP
+411 IKPVLPYP

-427 NYSSI
+427 NYSSL

-444 DGIWHSGPNNVYG
+444 NGQWHSGPNNVYG

-478 RVLDMAGI
+478 RVLDLAGV
-486 SYCFDKATQGF
+486 SYCYDKATNGF
-497 GFENLDSEQDSINLG
+497 GFENLDPEQDSVNLG

-554 DNIILDNRNNDGV
+554 DNIILDNRSNDGV

-610 TDDTKDSWFCGC
+610 TDEDKDSWFCGC

-629 VWTGYDD
+629 VWTGYDE
-636 PKTIT
+636 PQTIT
-641 GNGTINS
+641 GNGSINS

-654 VMTEYLSDKKN
+654 VMAEYLSDKKN
-665 VSYEL
+665 INYEL
-670 PDTLISARYCKQTG
+670 PETIISARYCKDTG

-696 GYYTKNN
+696 GYYAKDNL
-703 MPNYCSVSAHNT
+703 PSYCSETDHNT
-715 QPTFTESYSEDD
+715 EPTSSEDENKTD
-727 TEATEVTEPDSS
+727 NTEEQTTEGHNSN
-739 SSHTE
+739 TE
-744 PTTAKPT
+744 PTTARPT
-751 VPTTEPTE
+751 NPATEPTE
-759 PSSSTEDHTSPTTPT
+759 PPSSSEDHTSPT
-774 SPPSSEPSHTRAA
+774 SPSSSDAGHT
-787 V
+787 

>member
-1 MKNNQQDRK
+1 MKKNQQNRN

-54 YIIGIANE
+54 YVIGIANE

-81 ENPDT
+81 ENPET

-129 GVDWIRTGGAVLSL
+129 GVDWIRTGGAVLNL

-197 LNVVNFGNNCQGVQS
+197 LNVVNFGNNCQGVQA
-212 AAKLYFDKDISECSI
+212 AAKLYFDKDIADCSI

-240 SLWNPLIYPENNQK
+240 SLWNPLVYPENNK
-254 RREDVLSEMY
+254 ERREDVLYEMY
-264 NQGKITETEYE
+264 NQGKITEAEYND
-275 QALEESENMT
+275 ALEESENME

-297 DETDTQEWNWY
+297 DDTDTQEWNWY

-314 DLRKDLAEKY
+314 DLRRDLAEKY

-336 TEGLKIYCAMDLEM
+336 TEGLKIYCAMDIEM
-350 QEFMEQTALSV
+350 QEFMEDTALSV
-361 NSSTFDEDLQT
+361 SSFASDEDLQT

-381 RVVGTVGSTDARE
+381 RIVGTVGSSDERE

-411 IKPLLAYP
+411 IKPVLPYP

-427 NYSSI
+427 NYSSL

-444 DGIWHSGPNNVYG
+444 NGQWHSGPNNVYG

-478 RVLDMAGI
+478 RVLDLAGV
-486 SYCFDKATQGF
+486 SYCYDKATNGF
-497 GFENLDSEQDSINLG
+497 GFENLDPEQDSVNLG

-554 DNIILDNRNNDGV
+554 DNIILDNRSNDGV

-610 TDDTKDSWFCGC
+610 TDEDKDSWFCGC

-629 VWTGYDD
+629 VWTGYDE
-636 PKTIT
+636 PQTIT
-641 GNGTINS
+641 GNGSINS

-654 VMTEYLSDKKN
+654 VMAEYLSDKKN
-665 VSYEL
+665 INYEL
-670 PDTLISARYCKQTG
+670 PETIISARYCKDTG

-696 GYYTKNN
+696 GYYAKDNL
-703 MPNYCSVSAHNT
+703 PSYCSETAHNT
-715 QPTFTESYSEDD
+715 EPTSSEDENKTD
-727 TEATEVTEPDSS
+727 NTEEQTTEGHNSNTE
-739 SSHTE
+739 
-744 PTTAKPT
+744 
-751 VPTTEPTE
+751 PTTEPTE
-759 PSSSTEDHTSPTTPT
+759 PPSSSEDHTSPT
-774 SPPSSEPSHTRAA
+774 SPSSSDAGHT
-787 V
+787 

>member
-1 MKNNQQDRK
+1 MKKNQQNRN

-54 YIIGIANE
+54 YVIGIANE

-81 ENPDT
+81 ENPET

-129 GVDWIRTGGAVLSL
+129 GVDWIRTGGAFLSL

-197 LNVVNFGNNCQGVQS
+197 LNVVNFGNNCQGVQA
-212 AAKLYFDKDISECSI
+212 AAKLYFNKDIADCSI

-240 SLWNPLIYPENNQK
+240 SLWNPLVYPENNK
-254 RREDVLSEMY
+254 ERREDVLYEMY
-264 NQGKITETEYE
+264 NQGKITEAEYND
-275 QALEESENMT
+275 ALKESENME

-297 DETDTQEWNWY
+297 DKTDTQQWNWY

-314 DLRKDLAEKY
+314 DLRRDLAEKY

-336 TEGLKIYCAMDLEM
+336 TEGLKIYCAMDIEM
-350 QEFMEQTALSV
+350 QEFMEETALSV
-361 NSSTFDEDLQT
+361 SSFTSDEDLQT
-372 AFTLIESDG
+372 SFTLIESDG
-381 RVVGTVGSTDARE
+381 RIVGTVGSSDERE

-411 IKPLLAYP
+411 IKPVLAYP
-419 SAIEQEKL
+419 SAIDQEKL
-427 NYSSI
+427 NYSSL

-444 DGIWHSGPNNVYG
+444 NGQWHSGPNNVYG

-478 RVLDMAGI
+478 RVLDLAGV
-486 SYCFDKATQGF
+486 SYCYNKATNGF
-497 GFENLDSEQDSINLG
+497 GFENLDPEQDSVNLG

-554 DNIILDNRNNDGV
+554 DNIILDNRSNDGV
-567 QVYSEETAGI
+567 QVYSKETAGI

-610 TDDTKDSWFCGC
+610 TDSGKDSWFCGC

-629 VWTGYDD
+629 VWTGYDE
-636 PKTIT
+636 PQTIT
-641 GNGTINS
+641 GNGSINS

-654 VMTEYLSDKKN
+654 VMAEYLSDKKN
-665 VSYEL
+665 INYEL
-670 PDTLISARYCKQTG
+670 PDTLISARYCKDTG

-696 GYYTKNN
+696 GYYAKDNL
-703 MPNYCSVSAHNT
+703 PSYCSETAHNT
-715 QPTFTESYSEDD
+715 EPTSSENENKTDNTEERT
-727 TEATEVTEPDSS
+727 TEGHNSNTEPI
-739 SSHTE
+739 TAR
-744 PTTAKPT
+744 PTNPTA
-751 VPTTEPTE
+751 EPTE
-759 PSSSTEDHTSPTTPT
+759 PPSFSEDHTSPT
-774 SPPSSEPSHTRAA
+774 SPSSSDAGHT
-787 V
+787 

>member
-1 MKNNQQDRK
+1 MKKNQQNRN

-54 YIIGIANE
+54 YVIGIANE

-81 ENPDT
+81 ENPET

-92 QTLYDTENRVWVDFD
+92 QTLYDKENRVWVDFD

-197 LNVVNFGNNCQGVQS
+197 LNVVNFGNNCQGVQA
-212 AAKLYFDKDISECSI
+212 AAKLYFNKDIADCSI

-240 SLWNPLIYPENNQK
+240 SLWNPLVYPENNK
-254 RREDVLSEMY
+254 ERREDVLYEMY
-264 NQGKITETEYE
+264 NQGKITEAEYND
-275 QALEESENMT
+275 ALEESENME

-297 DETDTQEWNWY
+297 DETDTQQWNWY

-314 DLRKDLAEKY
+314 DLRRDLAEKY

-336 TEGLKIYCAMDLEM
+336 TEGLKIYCAMDIEM
-350 QEFMEQTALSV
+350 QEFMEDTALSV
-361 NSSTFDEDLQT
+361 SSFASDEDLQT
-372 AFTLIESDG
+372 AFTLVESDG
-381 RVVGTVGSTDARE
+381 RIVGTVGSSDERE

-411 IKPLLAYP
+411 IKPVLPYP

-427 NYSSI
+427 NYSSL

-444 DGIWHSGPNNVYG
+444 NGQWHSGPNNVYG

-478 RVLDMAGI
+478 RVLDLAGV
-486 SYCFDKATQGF
+486 SYCYDKATNGF
-497 GFENLDSEQDSINLG
+497 GFENLDPEQDSVNLG

-554 DNIILDNRNNDGV
+554 DNIILDNRSNDGV

-610 TDDTKDSWFCGC
+610 SDEDKDSWFCGC

-629 VWTGYDD
+629 VWTGYDE
-636 PKTIT
+636 PQTIT
-641 GNGTINS
+641 GNGSINS
-648 LTIFQK
+648 ITIFQK
-654 VMTEYLSDKKN
+654 VMAEYLSDKKN
-665 VSYEL
+665 INYEL
-670 PDTLISARYCKQTG
+670 PETIISARYCKDTG

-696 GYYTKNN
+696 GYYAKDNL
-703 MPNYCSVSAHNT
+703 PSYCSETDHNT
-715 QPTFTESYSEDD
+715 EPTSSEDENKTD
-727 TEATEVTEPDSS
+727 NAEEQTTEGHNSN
-739 SSHTE
+739 TE
-744 PTTAKPT
+744 PTTARPT
-751 VPTTEPTE
+751 NPTAEPPE
-759 PSSSTEDHTSPTTPT
+759 PPSSSEDHTSPT
-774 SPPSSEPSHTRAA
+774 SPSSSDAGHT
-787 V
+787 

>member
-1 MKNNQQDRK
+1 MKKNQQNRN

-81 ENPDT
+81 ENPET

-129 GVDWIRTGGAVLSL
+129 GVDWIRTGGAVLNL

-197 LNVVNFGNNCQGVQS
+197 LNVVNFGNNCQGVQA
-212 AAKLYFDKDISECSI
+212 AAKLYFDKDISDCSI

-240 SLWNPLIYPENNQK
+240 SLWNPLVYPENNK
-254 RREDVLSEMY
+254 ERREDVLYEMY
-264 NQGKITETEYE
+264 NQGKITEVEYND
-275 QALEESENMT
+275 ALEESENME
-285 FVGFQYSDEDED
+285 FVGFRYSDEDED
-297 DETDTQEWNWY
+297 DDTDTQEWNWY

-314 DLRKDLAEKY
+314 DLRRDLAEKY

-336 TEGLKIYCAMDLEM
+336 TEGLKIYCAMDIEM
-350 QEFMEQTALSV
+350 QEFMEDTALSV
-361 NSSTFDEDLQT
+361 SSFASDEDLQT
-372 AFTLIESDG
+372 AFTLVESDG
-381 RVVGTVGSTDARE
+381 RIVGTVGSSDERE

-411 IKPLLAYP
+411 IKPVLPYP

-427 NYSSI
+427 NYSSL

-444 DGIWHSGPNNVYG
+444 NGQWHSGPNNVYG

-478 RVLDMAGI
+478 RVLDLAGV
-486 SYCFDKATQGF
+486 SYCYDKATNGF
-497 GFENLDSEQDSINLG
+497 GFENLDPEQDSVNLG
-512 GLSLGGLSGGVTVR
+512 GLTLGGLSGGVTVR

-554 DNIILDNRNNDGV
+554 DNIILDNRSNDGV

-610 TDDTKDSWFCGC
+610 SDEDKDSWFCGC

-629 VWTGYDD
+629 VWTGYDE
-636 PKTIT
+636 PQTIT
-641 GNGTINS
+641 GNGSINS
-648 LTIFQK
+648 ITIFQK
-654 VMTEYLSDKKN
+654 VMAEYLSDKKN
-665 VSYEL
+665 INYEL
-670 PDTLISARYCKQTG
+670 PETIISARYCKDTG

-696 GYYTKNN
+696 GYYAKDNL
-703 MPNYCSVSAHNT
+703 PSYCSETDHNT
-715 QPTFTESYSEDD
+715 EPTSSEDENKTD
-727 TEATEVTEPDSS
+727 NTEEQTTEGHNSN
-739 SSHTE
+739 TE
-744 PTTAKPT
+744 PTTARPT
-751 VPTTEPTE
+751 NPATEPTE
-759 PSSSTEDHTSPTTPT
+759 PPSSSEDHTSPT
-774 SPPSSEPSHTRAA
+774 SPSSSDAGHT
-787 V
+787 

>member
-1 MKNNQQDRK
+1 MKKNQQNRN

-81 ENPDT
+81 ENPET

-129 GVDWIRTGGAVLSL
+129 GVDWIRTGGAVLNL

-197 LNVVNFGNNCQGVQS
+197 LNVVNFGNNCQGVQA
-212 AAKLYFDKDISECSI
+212 AAKLYFDKDISDCSI

-240 SLWNPLIYPENNQK
+240 SLWNPLVYPENNK
-254 RREDVLSEMY
+254 ERREDVLYEMY
-264 NQGKITETEYE
+264 NQGKITEVEYND
-275 QALEESENMT
+275 ALEESENME
-285 FVGFQYSDEDED
+285 FVGFRYSDEDED
-297 DETDTQEWNWY
+297 DDTDTQEWNWY

-314 DLRKDLAEKY
+314 DLRRDLAEKY

-336 TEGLKIYCAMDLEM
+336 TEGLKIYCAMDIEM
-350 QEFMEQTALSV
+350 QEFMEDTALSV
-361 NSSTFDEDLQT
+361 SSFASDEDLQT
-372 AFTLIESDG
+372 AFTLVESDG
-381 RVVGTVGSTDARE
+381 RIVGTVGSSDERE

-411 IKPLLAYP
+411 IKPVLPYP

-427 NYSSI
+427 NYSSL

-444 DGIWHSGPNNVYG
+444 NGQWHSGPNNVYG

-478 RVLDMAGI
+478 RVLDLAGV
-486 SYCFDKATQGF
+486 SYCYDKATNGF
-497 GFENLDSEQDSINLG
+497 GFENLDPEQDSVNLG

-554 DNIILDNRNNDGV
+554 DNIILDNRSNDGV

-610 TDDTKDSWFCGC
+610 TDEDKDSWFCGC

-629 VWTGYDD
+629 VWTGYDE
-636 PKTIT
+636 PQTIT
-641 GNGTINS
+641 GNGSINS

-654 VMTEYLSDKKN
+654 VMAEYLSDKKN
-665 VSYEL
+665 INYEL
-670 PDTLISARYCKQTG
+670 PETLISARYCKDTG

-696 GYYTKNN
+696 GYYAEDNL
-703 MPNYCSVSAHNT
+703 PSYCSETAHNT
-715 QPTFTESYSEDD
+715 
-727 TEATEVTEPDSS
+727 
-739 SSHTE
+739 E
-744 PTTAKPT
+744 PTSSENENKTDNT
-751 VPTTEPTE
+751 EERTTEGHNSNTEPTTEPTE
-759 PSSSTEDHTSPTTPT
+759 PPSSSEDHTSPT
-774 SPPSSEPSHTRAA
+774 SPSSSDAGHT
-787 V
+787 

>member
-1 MKNNQQDRK
+1 MKKNQQNRN

-81 ENPDT
+81 ENPET

-129 GVDWIRTGGAVLSL
+129 GVDWIRTGGAVLNL

-197 LNVVNFGNNCQGVQS
+197 LNVVNFGNNCQGVQA
-212 AAKLYFDKDISECSI
+212 AAKLYFDKDISDCSI

-240 SLWNPLIYPENNQK
+240 SLWNPLVYPENNK
-254 RREDVLSEMY
+254 ERREDVLYEMY
-264 NQGKITETEYE
+264 NQGKITEVEYND
-275 QALEESENMT
+275 ALEESENME

-297 DETDTQEWNWY
+297 DDTDTQEWNWY

-314 DLRKDLAEKY
+314 DLRRDLAEKY

-336 TEGLKIYCAMDLEM
+336 TEGLKIYCAMDIEM
-350 QEFMEQTALSV
+350 QEFMEDTALSV
-361 NSSTFDEDLQT
+361 SSFASDEDLQT

-381 RVVGTVGSTDARE
+381 RIIGTVGSSDERE

-411 IKPLLAYP
+411 IKPVLAYP
-419 SAIEQEKL
+419 SAIDQEKL
-427 NYSSI
+427 NYSSL

-444 DGIWHSGPNNVYG
+444 NGQWHSGPNNVYG

-478 RVLDMAGI
+478 RVLDLAGV
-486 SYCFDKATQGF
+486 SYCYDKATNGF
-497 GFENLDSEQDSINLG
+497 GFENLDPEQDSVNLG

-540 YYEPYTYYYVTDQN
+540 YYEPYTYYYITDQN
-554 DNIILDNRNNDGV
+554 DNIILDNRSNDGV

-610 TDDTKDSWFCGC
+610 TDEGKDSWFCGC

-629 VWTGYDD
+629 VWTGYDE
-636 PKTIT
+636 PQTIT
-641 GNGTINS
+641 GNGSINS

-654 VMTEYLSDKKN
+654 VMAEYLSDKKN
-665 VSYEL
+665 INYEL
-670 PDTLISARYCKQTG
+670 PETIISARYCKDTG

-696 GYYTKNN
+696 GYYAKDNL
-703 MPNYCSVSAHNT
+703 PSYCSETDHN
-715 QPTFTESYSEDD
+715 
-727 TEATEVTEPDSS
+727 
-739 SSHTE
+739 TE
-744 PTTAKPT
+744 PTSSEDETKT
-751 VPTTEPTE
+751 DNTEEQTTEGHNSNTEPTTEPTE
-759 PSSSTEDHTSPTTPT
+759 PPSSSEDHTSPT
-774 SPPSSEPSHTRAA
+774 SPSSSDAGHT
-787 V
+787 

>member
-1 MKNNQQDRK
+1 MKKNQQNRN

-54 YIIGIANE
+54 YVIGIANE

-81 ENPDT
+81 ENPET

-129 GVDWIRTGGAVLSL
+129 GVDWIRTGGAVLNL

-197 LNVVNFGNNCQGVQS
+197 LNVVNFGNNCQGVQA
-212 AAKLYFDKDISECSI
+212 AAKLYFDKDISDCSI

-240 SLWNPLIYPENNQK
+240 SLWNPLVYPENNK
-254 RREDVLSEMY
+254 ERREDVLYEMY
-264 NQGKITETEYE
+264 NQGKITEVEYND
-275 QALEESENMT
+275 ALEESENME

-297 DETDTQEWNWY
+297 DDTDTQEWNWY

-314 DLRKDLAEKY
+314 DLRRDLAEKY

-336 TEGLKIYCAMDLEM
+336 TEGLKIYCAMDIEM
-350 QEFMEQTALSV
+350 QEFMEDTALSV
-361 NSSTFDEDLQT
+361 SSFASDEDLQT

-381 RVVGTVGSTDARE
+381 RIVGTVGSSDERE

-400 RANTPLQPGSS
+400 RSNTPLQPGSS
-411 IKPLLAYP
+411 IKPVL
-419 SAIEQEKL
+419 
-427 NYSSI
+427 
-432 VEDQPYDKWAYY
+432 PY
-444 DGIWHSGPNNVYG
+444 H
-457 YYNDYMTVA
+457 
-466 DAIEWSS
+466 
-473 NAVAV
+473 
-478 RVLDMAGI
+478 
-486 SYCFDKATQGF
+486 
-497 GFENLDSEQDSINLG
+497 
-512 GLSLGGLSGGVTVR
+512 
-526 EMASAYNYL
+526 
-535 ITGGK
+535 
-540 YYEPYTYYYVTDQN
+540 
-554 DNIILDNRNNDGV
+554 
-567 QVYSEETAGI
+567 
-577 MNRLLHYNVTTA
+577 
-589 QHTQAWRAR
+589 
-598 VSGWDIIGKTGT
+598 
-610 TDDTKDSWFCGC
+610 
-622 SPYASLA
+622 
-629 VWTGYDD
+629 
-636 PKTIT
+636 
-641 GNGTINS
+641 
-648 LTIFQK
+648 
-654 VMTEYLSDKKN
+654 
-665 VSYEL
+665 
-670 PDTLISARYCKQTG
+670 
-684 LLASSSC
+684 
-691 SNTDI
+691 
-696 GYYTKNN
+696 
-703 MPNYCSVSAHNT
+703 
-715 QPTFTESYSEDD
+715 
-727 TEATEVTEPDSS
+727 
-739 SSHTE
+739 
-744 PTTAKPT
+744 
-751 VPTTEPTE
+751 
-759 PSSSTEDHTSPTTPT
+759 
-774 SPPSSEPSHTRAA
+774 
-787 V
+787 

>member
-1 MKNNQQDRK
+1 MKKNQQNRN

-81 ENPDT
+81 ENPET

-129 GVDWIRTGGAVLSL
+129 GVDWIRTGGAVLNL

-197 LNVVNFGNNCQGVQS
+197 LNVVNFGNNCQGVQA
-212 AAKLYFDKDISECSI
+212 AAKLYFDKDISDCSI

-240 SLWNPLIYPENNQK
+240 SLWNPLVYPENNK
-254 RREDVLSEMY
+254 ERREDVLYEMY
-264 NQGKITETEYE
+264 NQGKITEVEYND
-275 QALEESENMT
+275 ALEESENME
-285 FVGFQYSDEDED
+285 FVGFRYSDEDED
-297 DETDTQEWNWY
+297 DDTDTQEWNWY

-314 DLRKDLAEKY
+314 DLRRDLAEKY

-336 TEGLKIYCAMDLEM
+336 TEGLKIYCAMDIEM
-350 QEFMEQTALSV
+350 QEFMEDTALSV
-361 NSSTFDEDLQT
+361 SSFASDEDLQT
-372 AFTLIESDG
+372 AFTLVESDG
-381 RVVGTVGSTDARE
+381 RIVGTVGSSDERE

-411 IKPLLAYP
+411 IKPVLPYP

-427 NYSSI
+427 NYSSL

-444 DGIWHSGPNNVYG
+444 NGQWHSGPNNVYG

-478 RVLDMAGI
+478 RVLDLAGV
-486 SYCFDKATQGF
+486 SYCYDKATNGF
-497 GFENLDSEQDSINLG
+497 GFENLDPEQDSVNLG

-554 DNIILDNRNNDGV
+554 DNIILDNRSNDGV

-610 TDDTKDSWFCGC
+610 SDEDKDSWFCGC

-629 VWTGYDD
+629 VWTGYDE
-636 PKTIT
+636 PQTIT
-641 GNGTINS
+641 GNGSINS
-648 LTIFQK
+648 ITIFQK
-654 VMTEYLSDKKN
+654 VMAEYLSDKKN
-665 VSYEL
+665 INYEL
-670 PDTLISARYCKQTG
+670 PETIISARYCKDTG

-696 GYYTKNN
+696 GYYAKDNL
-703 MPNYCSVSAHNT
+703 PSYCSETDHN
-715 QPTFTESYSEDD
+715 
-727 TEATEVTEPDSS
+727 
-739 SSHTE
+739 TE
-744 PTTAKPT
+744 PTSSEDETKT
-751 VPTTEPTE
+751 DNTEEQTTEGHNSNTEPTTEPTE
-759 PSSSTEDHTSPTTPT
+759 PPSSSEDHTSPT
-774 SPPSSEPSHTRAA
+774 SPSSSDAGHT
-787 V
+787 

>member
-1 MKNNQQDRK
+1 MKKNQQNRN

-81 ENPDT
+81 ENPET

-129 GVDWIRTGGAVLSL
+129 GVDWIRTGGAVLNL

-197 LNVVNFGNNCQGVQS
+197 LNVVNFGNNCQGVQA
-212 AAKLYFDKDISECSI
+212 AAKLYFDKDISDCSI

-240 SLWNPLIYPENNQK
+240 SLWNPLVYPENNK
-254 RREDVLSEMY
+254 ERREDVLYEMY
-264 NQGKITETEYE
+264 NQGKITEVEYND
-275 QALEESENMT
+275 ALEESENME
-285 FVGFQYSDEDED
+285 FVGFRYSDEDED
-297 DETDTQEWNWY
+297 DDTDTQEWNWY

-314 DLRKDLAEKY
+314 DLRRDLAEKY

-336 TEGLKIYCAMDLEM
+336 TEGLKIYCAMDIEM
-350 QEFMEQTALSV
+350 QEFMEDTALSV
-361 NSSTFDEDLQT
+361 SSFASDEDLQT
-372 AFTLIESDG
+372 AFTLVESDG
-381 RVVGTVGSTDARE
+381 RIVGTVGSSDERE

-411 IKPLLAYP
+411 IKPVLLYP

-427 NYSSI
+427 NYSSL

-444 DGIWHSGPNNVYG
+444 NGQWHSGPNNVYG

-478 RVLDMAGI
+478 RVLDLAGV
-486 SYCFDKATQGF
+486 SYCYDKATNGF
-497 GFENLDSEQDSINLG
+497 GFENLDPEQDSVNLG

-554 DNIILDNRNNDGV
+554 DNIILDNRSNDGV

-610 TDDTKDSWFCGC
+610 SDEDKDSWFCGC

-629 VWTGYDD
+629 VWTGYDE
-636 PKTIT
+636 PQTIT
-641 GNGTINS
+641 GNGSINS
-648 LTIFQK
+648 ITIFQK
-654 VMTEYLSDKKN
+654 VMAEYLSDKKN
-665 VSYEL
+665 INYEL
-670 PDTLISARYCKQTG
+670 PETIISARYCKDTG

-696 GYYTKNN
+696 GYYAKDNL
-703 MPNYCSVSAHNT
+703 PSYCSETDHNT
-715 QPTFTESYSEDD
+715 EPTSSEDENKTD
-727 TEATEVTEPDSS
+727 NAEEQTTEGHNSN
-739 SSHTE
+739 TE
-744 PTTAKPT
+744 PTTARPT
-751 VPTTEPTE
+751 NPATEPTE
-759 PSSSTEDHTSPTTPT
+759 PPSSSEDHTSPT
-774 SPPSSEPSHTRAA
+774 SPSSSDAGHT
-787 V
+787 

>member
-1 MKNNQQDRK
+1 MKKNQQDR
-10 NSGNM
+10 NTSGKM
-15 TAEKT
+15 TAEKP

-30 RKLLVTVI
+30 KKLLVTVI

-54 YIIGIANE
+54 YVIGIANE

-107 EIPKAMKD
+107 EIPQAMKD

-122 KRFEEHN
+122 KRFEEHH
-129 GVDWIRTGGAVLSL
+129 GVDWVRTGGAVLNL

-161 NVTLDNDVS
+161 NITQDNDVS

-184 EDEYNKDQILEAY
+184 EDEYSKDQILEAY
-197 LNVVNFGNNCQGVQS
+197 LNVVNFGNNCQGVQ
-212 AAKLYFDKDISECSI
+212 AAAQLYFDKDISQCSI

-240 SLWNPLIYPENNQK
+240 SLWNPLIYPENNRE
-254 RREDVLSEMY
+254 RRENVLFEMY
-264 NQGKITETEYE
+264 DQGKITEAEYNE
-275 QALEESENMT
+275 AMEESANMK
-285 FVGFQYSDEDED
+285 FVGFQYSDEDENK
-297 DETDTQEWNWY
+297 ETESQEWNWY
-308 IDVMFR
+308 IDAMFR
-314 DLRKDLAEKY
+314 DLRRDLAKKY

-329 AAEEKIY
+329 AAETKIY
-336 TEGLKIYCAMDLEM
+336 TEGLKIYCAMDMEM
-350 QEFMEQTALSV
+350 QDFMQQTALSV
-361 NSSTFDEDLQT
+361 KDFTGDEDLQT

-381 RVVGTVGSTDARE
+381 RVVGTVGSDEERE

-419 SAIEQEKL
+419 SAIEQGKL
-427 NYSSI
+427 NYSSV

-444 DGIWHSGPNNVYG
+444 DGQWHSGPNNVYG

-478 RVLDMAGI
+478 RVLDMAGL
-486 SYCFDKATQGF
+486 SYCFDKATEGF
-497 GFENLDSEQDSINLG
+497 GFDNLDPEQDSVNLG
-512 GLSLGGLSGGVTVR
+512 GLSLGGLSGGVTVK

-540 YYEPYTYYYVTDQN
+540 FFEPYTYYYVTDQN

-567 QVYSEETAGI
+567 QVYSKETAGI

-636 PKTIT
+636 PQTIT

-654 VMTEYLSDKKN
+654 VMEEYLSDKKIIN
-665 VSYEL
+665 YDL
-670 PDTLISARYCKQTG
+670 PDTLIAARYCKDTG

-703 MPNYCSVSAHNT
+703 MPEYCSVSAHST
-715 QPTFTESYSEDD
+715 EPTFTDDDEEDETQR
-727 TEATEVTEPDSS
+727 TEERTNENVG
-739 SSHTE
+739 SHTE
-744 PTTAKPT
+744 PATSRPTTPIA
-751 VPTTEPTE
+751 TEPTE
-759 PSSSTEDHTSPTTPT
+759 PPSSSEIHTTPTTPS
-774 SPPSSEPSHTRAA
+774 SPPSSENEHT
-787 V
+787 

>member
-212 AAKLYFDKDISECSI
+212 AAKLYFDKDISECSV

-297 DETDTQEWNWY
+297 DETETQQWNWY

>member
-1 MKNNQQDRK
+1 MKKNQQNRN

-54 YIIGIANE
+54 YVIGIANE

-81 ENPDT
+81 ENPET

-129 GVDWIRTGGAVLSL
+129 GVDWIRTGGAVLNL

-197 LNVVNFGNNCQGVQS
+197 LNVVNFGNNCQGVQA
-212 AAKLYFDKDISECSI
+212 AAKLYFDKDISDCSI

-240 SLWNPLIYPENNQK
+240 SLWNPLVYPENNK
-254 RREDVLSEMY
+254 ERREDVLYEMY
-264 NQGKITETEYE
+264 NQGKITEVEYND
-275 QALEESENMT
+275 ALEESENME

-297 DETDTQEWNWY
+297 DDTDTQEWNWY

-314 DLRKDLAEKY
+314 DLRRDLAEKY

-336 TEGLKIYCAMDLEM
+336 TEGLKIYCAMDIEM
-350 QEFMEQTALSV
+350 QEFMEDTALSV
-361 NSSTFDEDLQT
+361 SSFASDEDLQT

-381 RVVGTVGSTDARE
+381 RIVGTVGSSDERE

-411 IKPLLAYP
+411 IKPVLPYP

-427 NYSSI
+427 NYSSL

-444 DGIWHSGPNNVYG
+444 NGQWHSGPNNVYG

-478 RVLDMAGI
+478 RVLDLAGV
-486 SYCFDKATQGF
+486 SYCYDKATNGF
-497 GFENLDSEQDSINLG
+497 GFENLDPEQDSVNLG

-554 DNIILDNRNNDGV
+554 DNIILDNRSNDGV

-610 TDDTKDSWFCGC
+610 TDEGKDSWFCGC

-629 VWTGYDD
+629 VWTGYDE
-636 PKTIT
+636 PQTIT
-641 GNGTINS
+641 GNGSINS

-654 VMTEYLSDKKN
+654 VMAEYLSDKKN
-665 VSYEL
+665 INYEL
-670 PDTLISARYCKQTG
+670 PETIISARYCKDTG

-696 GYYTKNN
+696 GYYAKDNL
-703 MPNYCSVSAHNT
+703 PSYCSETDHN
-715 QPTFTESYSEDD
+715 
-727 TEATEVTEPDSS
+727 
-739 SSHTE
+739 TE
-744 PTTAKPT
+744 PTSSEDETKT
-751 VPTTEPTE
+751 DNTEEQTTEGHNSNTEPTTEPTE
-759 PSSSTEDHTSPTTPT
+759 PPSSSEDHTSPT
-774 SPPSSEPSHTRAA
+774 SPSSSDAGHT
-787 V
+787 